1 MSIVSMTPPPP
12 PPLQPA
18 SPSPAPVQAP
28 PPKHEQ
34 QPPAKTGQASGSAK
48 PASKDGDDAASTTK
62 AQPHFGKA
70 LDDAKGKPADDTQAT
85 QATQAESAELAATLP
100 VAKPVV
106 TKPTLDATK
115 GGDDKDAAPAADD
128 GTSLAT
134 AMLALIGIPPKVAV
148 VAGDALGQLA
158 GQSGKGGKVVD
169 ADASVPTLGD
179 ATAATAG
186 QGATTNAAI
195 APVVDGNAGD
205 AQAMAGMFGDA
216 SKHAATSALDTMP
229 TTPAMAHAA
238 DAPQVAAPPVQLQS
252 TQVATTPAFA
262 QELGDQIAWLGGQ
275 NIQQARIRLH
285 PEDLGQ
291 LDVKVSVEHG
301 KVDVAFAAQHPGA
314 VTAVQQTLSQ
324 LDAMLA
330 HHGLSLGH
338 AEVSQQQAGRDGSY
352 AAQHGGN
359 GENAESSA
367 EDTALPVVRIS
378 KGLVDDFA

>member
-1 MSIVSMTPPPP
+1 MSTVSMTPPPP
-12 PPLQPA
+12 LPSQPA
-18 SPSPAPVQAP
+18 PQSPAPAQAP
-28 PPKHEQ
+28 PPKHAQ
-34 QPPAKTGQASGSAK
+34 QPLAKTGQPPGPAK
-48 PASKDGDDAASTTK
+48 AATKDSDDDAGATK

-70 LDDAKGKPADDTQAT
+70 LDDAKGKPVDDTQPA
-85 QATQAESAELAATLP
+85 QADSAELTAALP
-100 VAKPVV
+100 VATPVA
-106 TKPTLDATK
+106 TKPTPDATRD
-115 GGDDKDAAPAADD
+115 GDDKDAAPAADD

-148 VAGDALGQLA
+148 IAGDALGKLA
-158 GQSGKGGKVVD
+158 GQVGKGGKVVD

-179 ATAATAG
+179 ASAAAAG
-186 QGATTNAAI
+186 QGAATTSAI
-195 APVVDGNAGD
+195 TPVVDGDAGD
-205 AQAMAGMFGDA
+205 AQAIAGLVGDV
-216 SKHAATSALDTMP
+216 SKHAAASAPDSMP

-252 TQVATTPAFA
+252 TQAATTPAFA

-314 VTAVQQTLSQ
+314 VAAVQQTLSQ

-359 GENAESSA
+359 GENVEGGA
-367 EDTALPVVRIS
+367 EDTAALPVVRVS

>member
-18 SPSPAPVQAP
+18 TPSPAPIQAP
-28 PPKHEQ
+28 PPKHAQ
-34 QPPAKTGQASGSAK
+34 QPPAKAAQDAVPTK
-48 PASKDGDDAASTTK
+48 PATKDSDDTAGATK

-70 LDDAKGKPADDTQAT
+70 LDDAKGKPTDDAQAA
-85 QATQAESAELAATLP
+85 QEDATELATGLP

-106 TKPTLDATK
+106 AKPTLDATK
-115 GGDDKDAAPAADD
+115 GSDDDKDAASTADD

-148 VAGDALGQLA
+148 VAGDALGKLA
-158 GQSGKGGKVVD
+158 GQLGKGGKVAD

-179 ATAATAG
+179 ATAAAAG
-186 QGATTNAAI
+186 QDAT
-195 APVVDGNAGD
+195 
-205 AQAMAGMFGDA
+205 
-216 SKHAATSALDTMP
+216 ATSAITPVVNGNAVDVQAIAGLADASSKHDAASALDNMP
-229 TTPAMAHAA
+229 TTPVMAHAG

-285 PEDLGQ
+285 PADLGQ

-301 KVDVAFAAQHPGA
+301 KVDVAFTAQHPGA

-338 AEVSQQQAGRDGSY
+338 AEVSQQQAGQGGSY
-352 AAQHGGN
+352 ATQHGGN
-359 GENAESSA
+359 GENVDGGA
-367 EDTALPVVRIS
+367 EDAAPLPVVRIS

>member
-1 MSIVSMTPPPP
+1 MSIVSMTPSPPP

-18 SPSPAPVQAP
+18 TPSPAPPQAP
-28 PPKHEQ
+28 PAKHAQ
-34 QPPAKTGQASGSAK
+34 QPPAKTAQDAAPTK
-48 PASKDGDDAASTTK
+48 PATKDSDDSAGATK
-62 AQPHFGKA
+62 TQPHFGKA
-70 LDDAKGKPADDTQAT
+70 LDDAKGKPTDDAQPAQADA
-85 QATQAESAELAATLP
+85 AELAAALP

-106 TKPTLDATK
+106 AKPTLDATK
-115 GGDDKDAAPAADD
+115 SGDDDKDAASAADD

-148 VAGDALGQLA
+148 VAGDALGKLA
-158 GQSGKGGKVVD
+158 GQLGKGGKVAD

-179 ATAATAG
+179 ATASAGQDATA
-186 QGATTNAAI
+186 TSAI
-195 APVVDGNAGD
+195 SPVVSGNAVDTQALAGLVGASSKHDAASALDNIPTTPVMVHAGD
-205 AQAMAGMFGDA
+205 APQA
-216 SKHAATSALDTMP
+216 
-229 TTPAMAHAA
+229 
-238 DAPQVAAPPVQLQS
+238 AAPPVQLQS

-301 KVDVAFAAQHPGA
+301 KVNVAFAAQHPGA

-359 GENAESSA
+359 GENVEGGA
-367 EDTALPVVRIS
+367 EDTAALPVVRVS